1 VQVYDRDGRERG
13 EFKRGDMYLRDLKNT
28 KGHVAGLTHG
38 QWHPLDR
45 HSAMTCSTDGTI
57 RLWDCENIEQ
67 KMVIKPTGA
76 SGRVPVSACCYSPNG
91 NYICG
96 ASIKLLIT
104 MLLHPTARGKA
115 RRSRE
120 MNA

>member
-1 VQVYDRDGRERG
+1 MQVYDRDGRERG

-57 RLWDCENIEQ
+57 RLWDCDNIEQ

-76 SGRVPVSACCYSPNG
+76 SGRVPVTACCYSPSG
-91 NYICG
+91 NYIAG
-96 ASIKLLIT
+96 AQTKRLPPHHLSLSL
-104 MLLHPTARGKA
+104 
-115 RRSRE
+115 
-120 MNA
+120 

>member
-1 VQVYDRDGRERG
+1 MQVYDRDGRERG

-45 HSAMTCSTDGTI
+45 HSAMTSSTDGTI

-76 SGRVPVSACCYSPNG
+76 SGRIPVSACCYSPNG
-91 NYICG
+91 NYIAG
-96 ASIKLLIT
+96 AYFTLLQRFLIAACC
-104 MLLHPTARGKA
+104 LKTAAVGR
-115 RRSRE
+115 
-120 MNA
+120 